1 MSKVVVEKQM
11 GYTRSEFLRVLPKAL
26 GSDTFTQSVD
36 GKTIEYGSGK
46 GRLVITL
53 SEERV
58 REITPLVRIPYMDVT
73 FEFNDF
79 ADDDLTVFR
88 KRLDR
93 SFQKGGG

>member
-1 MSKVVVEKQM
+1 MPKVVVEKQM

-26 GSDTFTQSVD
+26 GGDAFTQSTD
-36 GKTIEYGSGK
+36 GNTIEYDSGN
-46 GRLVITL
+46 GRMVITL
-53 SEERV
+53 SKERV

-73 FEFNDF
+73 FVFEDF
-79 ADDDLTVFR
+79 GNGDLVAFR